1 MEAQYTPV
9 ESIPGLVAGLR
20 RTWKSG
26 KTLPLE
32 WRMQQLRQLAKL
44 LKENE
49 NKIISALKADLRSTD
64 LITRAEIDGT
74 LKELNAAIE
83 NLPVWIKPED
93 KPVPLTTLP
102 GSGYVVKEP
111 YGLVL
116 IIAPWN
122 YPFSLLLKPLIGAI
136 AAGNVVCV
144 KPSEVS
150 SNCSRA
156 MGELLPRYLDHD
168 AVVVVEGAVEE
179 TQALLREAWDYIFYT
194 GNGKVGR
201 EIMKA
206 AAVNLTPVTLEL
218 GGKSPVILDSHA
230 NLDVAARRLC
240 WAKFTINAGQ
250 TCVAPDYI
258 LVTRDMEKPLLEK
271 MAATLKEF
279 YADGP
284 KNTRDYSRIINERH
298 TQRVASLLEGHD
310 VYVGGDVDVEDRYI
324 APTILTNVDVNSKL
338 MQEEIF
344 GPVLPVIPVD
354 SVESAIDFIN
364 ERPKPLAL
372 YIFSNSTATQDKVL
386 SNTFSGGVGINEAI
400 MQVVC
405 PELPFGGVG
414 ESGMGAYNG
423 KHTFDTFTHRK
434 SVLKRATW
442 SDPSLRYPPYTDSKL
457 KWLKI
462 LSSDLRFPRWGWA
475 ILALVAVPILA
486 YVYSRYGFLLSAAS
500 SSNARL

>member
-1 MEAQYTPV
+1 MEGRYAEV
-9 ESIPGLVAGLR
+9 DSIPGLVAALR
-20 RTWKSG
+20 KTWKSG
-26 KTLPLE
+26 KTLDVE
-32 WRMQQLRQLAKL
+32 WRLQQLRQLVKL

-49 NKIISALKADLRSTD
+49 NKIIAALKADLRSTD
-64 LITRAEIDGT
+64 LIASAEVDSSMKEAKTAID
-74 LKELNAAIE
+74 
-83 NLPVWIKPED
+83 NLHTWMKPEE
-93 KPVPLTTLP
+93 KSVPLVHKP
-102 GSGYVVKEP
+102 GSGCIVKEP

-116 IIAPWN
+116 IISPWN
-122 YPFSLLLKPLIGAI
+122 YPISLLLKPLVGAL
-136 AAGNVVCV
+136 AAGNVVCL

-150 SNCSRA
+150 GNCSRVLA
-156 MGELLPRYLDHD
+156 DLIPRYLDQD

-206 AAVNLTPVTLEL
+206 ASANLTPVTLEL
-218 GGKSPVILDSHA
+218 GGKSPVILDSHV

-258 LVTRDMEKPLLEK
+258 LVTKDMEKPLLEK

-279 YADGP
+279 YGDNP
-284 KNTRDYSRIINERH
+284 KDTRDYSRIINERH
-298 TQRVASLLEGHD
+298 TERVAALIEGHD
-310 VYVGGDVDVEDRYI
+310 VFLGGEVDVKDHYI
-324 APTILTNVDVNSKL
+324 APTILTNVDTNSKV

-344 GPVLPVIPVD
+344 GPVLPIVPVN
-354 SVESAIDFIN
+354 SVDEAIDFIN
-364 ERPKPLAL
+364 DRPKPLAL

-386 SNTFSGGVGINEAI
+386 KSTFSGGVAINDAI
-400 MQVVC
+400 LQVVC

-434 SVLKRATW
+434 SVLKRAVW
-442 SDPSLRYPPYTDSKL
+442 SDPSLRYPPYTESKL
-457 KWLKI
+457 KWLKF
-462 LSSDLRFPRWGWA
+462 LGGEFKVSKWVVF
-475 ILALVAVPILA
+475 ALVAVPVIA
-486 YVYSRYGFLLSAAS
+486 FVFSRYGFLFSNS
-500 SSNARL
+500 SGRL